1 MYLSSG
7 PLVASLVTRWG
18 ARPVCVMGSLT
29 ASAGM
34 LAASYTE
41 SVTELLITYS
51 LITGIGFG
59 FMYIPG
65 VVASQAHFTRR
76 RALATGIAVCG
87 TGVGT
92 LVLPPMVEYFIQA
105 LGWRGAMRCLSGL
118 CLASVMC
125 GAAMFPARNNQE
137 QEKEEE
143 DVVEGERKECRGFR
157 WLLSLV
163 VGEHLATSP
172 TLYLFFTIMAGDFL
186 ATMSLY
192 IPYTHLPDMAISRGV
207 EPSKAAFL
215 ISSAGISSTV
225 GRVLAGLLCDQGLMH
240 PLTIT
245 LVATLT
251 AALQSFL
258 LSR

>member
-1 MYLSSG
+1 MSTLVVSDSSAVPG
-7 PLVASLVTRWG
+7 PVWPDSKDSSKVWSDLNKDTSKAWPDSKVGTH
-18 ARPVCVMGSLT
+18 GSLPLR
-29 ASAGM
+29 AGH
-34 LAASYTE
+34 
-41 SVTELLITYS
+41 
-51 LITGIGFG
+51 
-59 FMYIPG
+59 
-65 VVASQAHFTRR
+65 VASQIQKLNIQLNQQETARVVRNREFVTS
-76 RALATGIAVCG
+76 IS
-87 TGVGT
+87 
-92 LVLPPMVEYFIQA
+92 VESE
-105 LGWRGAMRCLSGL
+105 GR
-118 CLASVMC
+118 
-125 GAAMFPARNNQE
+125 
-137 QEKEEE
+137 EEE
-143 DVVEGERKECRGFR
+143 VVEGERKECRGFR

-251 AALQSFL
+251 ATLQSFL